1 MDNFCTGCW
10 AGSSEAAKLVSQTTP
25 TSIGSR
31 SDLRIVN
38 MLIVQLHNKGFYHIG
53 GFALTVLQGRHCC
66 HPTLAPDQ
74 HQQDTR
80 NTLK

>member
-1 MDNFCTGCW
+1 
-10 AGSSEAAKLVSQTTP
+10 
-25 TSIGSR
+25 
-31 SDLRIVN
+31 